1 MELKL
6 KPKLNK
12 LSAELR
18 FKPKL
23 ASWENTLFIAQMF
36 EGEFPDWQID
46 QGVRSHIVLF
56 SREEKE
62 FLKVGYNSLVYVVE
76 GKDNVSRFLKFIKMI
91 SEKFEENKIEVFQ
104 QLGYRNIS
112 FFETDINYPELCEII
127 FEKFFQAKNQT
138 IRKPKGSGLGL
149 AISKKII
156 QLHEGKIGVTANI
169 PTGARFTFTLPI
181 NKNSSTY
188 E

>member
-1 MELKL
+1 LDIEANLPVIL
-6 KPKLNK
+6 ADHDRITQVILNLLANAAK
-12 LSAELR
+12 FRDKENGVVWVSAH
-18 FKPKL
+18 
-23 ASWENTLFIAQMF
+23 Q
-36 EGEFPDWQID
+36 
-46 QGVRSHIVLF
+46 QGGL
-56 SREEKE
+56 
-62 FLKVGYNSLVYVVE
+62 LVVE
-76 GKDNVSRFLKFIKMI
+76 IADNGLGVK
-91 SEKFEENKIEVFQ
+91 EELQ
-104 QLGYRNIS
+104 
-112 FFETDINYPELCEII
+112 EII